1 MVVAYGPGGRHRS
14 HRRYQPGV
22 PDTDHLGS
30 NSIGMAMRL
39 GAAIVYAAYVLLFVG
54 RLARGVEPMELAAYV
69 IAGKALSIG
78 MGGVATGSLSIP
90 STTAAWTAVVVN
102 SVMLSVGMW
111 PTALGLRDPPR
122 IPDPE
127 NDGSQPR
134 HRRRRQRSSRIGV
147 LPR

>member
-1 MVVAYGPGGRHRS
+1 MASQMVVAYGPGGQHRS

-30 NSIGMAMRL
+30 NSIGVAMIL

-78 MGGVATGSLSIP
+78 MGGVATD
-90 STTAAWTAVVVN
+90 
-102 SVMLSVGMW
+102 
-111 PTALGLRDPPR
+111 R
-122 IPDPE
+122 
-127 NDGSQPR
+127 
-134 HRRRRQRSSRIGV
+134 
-147 LPR
+147 